1 MESKTGN
8 YIINLELEEYKYF
21 PGDIIEGKINLK
33 LKDTLINK
41 CIFEE
46 LIISYSLTENIY
58 YYCEKEDYT
67 YETVTHFNDS
77 KIFEIK
83 KEEINYDYLKGY
95 SIAYGLIIPFQ
106 FKIPFIEENNNFH
119 PTFRFIDDNIQ
130 CFVSHK
136 LVIEI
141 KNKSNIISKELFI
154 KKPKMTKDN
163 NSVTIFKDEMIKK
176 YYLMNIGRLSYYI
189 LTVKSCSYTK
199 PLPVEIHI
207 DKTELKNIKIKA
219 IELSIKK
226 NITIKEINFTYNK
239 IIITKKLKLSDDLS
253 NTQFKEYIPFNKNE
267 FPKINKEEFEKDL
280 NQNKDDN
287 LIKNIKK
294 YNFTPPLDNTLFK
307 CSYKLTIII
316 KFEETFINN
325 RVVDL
330 PIDYYDENNEI
341 HEKEYFESQ
350 KEQAHINDKEI
361 NKSNFLTDD
370 GFTLLTKEDF
380 MELIDGK
387 IK

>member
-1 MESKTGN
+1 MEPEN
-8 YIINLELEEYKYF
+8 RDYIINLELEKFKYF
-21 PGDIIEGKINLK
+21 PGDVIEGNINLK

-41 CIFEE
+41 NISEE
-46 LIISYSLTENIY
+46 LIINYCLIENIY

-67 YETVTHFNDS
+67 YETVTHFNDN
-77 KIFEIK
+77 KIYEIK
-83 KEEINYDYLKGY
+83 KEEINYDYLIGY

-106 FKIPFIEENNNFH
+106 FKIPSFEENNDFH
-119 PTFRFIDDNIQ
+119 PTFRFVDDNFQ

-136 LVIEI
+136 LIIEI
-141 KNKSNIISKELFI
+141 KNKSNKISKELFI
-154 KKPKMTKDN
+154 KKTKMVKDN

-176 YYLMNIGRLSYYI
+176 YFLMNIGRLSYYI
-189 LTVKSCSYTK
+189 LTVKSCSYNK

-207 DKTELKNIKIKA
+207 DKTEIKNIKIKA

-239 IIITKKLKLSDDLS
+239 TLITKQIKVSDDLS
-253 NTQFKEYIPFNKNE
+253 NTQFKEYLPFNKKE
-267 FPKINKEEFEKDL
+267 FSELNKEEFEKEL

-287 LIKNIKK
+287 FLNHIKK
-294 YNFTPPLDNTLFK
+294 YNFSPPLDNTLFK
-307 CSYKLTIII
+307 CSYMLTILI

-325 RVVDL
+325 RIVEL
-330 PIDYYDENNEI
+330 PIDYYDEKNEI
-341 HEKEYFESQ
+341 HEENSEFQ
-350 KEQAHINDKEI
+350 KDQTHINDKEL
-361 NKSNFLTDD
+361 NKSNALTDE

-387 IK
+387 MK

>member
-1 MESKTGN
+1 MESKIGN
-8 YIINLELEEYKYF
+8 YIINLDLEEYKYF
-21 PGDIIEGKINLK
+21 PGDVIEGNINLK

-41 CIFEE
+41 CISEE
-46 LIISYSLTENIY
+46 LIISYSLIENIY

-67 YETVTHFNDS
+67 YETITHFNDS

-83 KEEINYDYLKGY
+83 KEDINYDYLKGY
-95 SIAYGLIIPFQ
+95 SIAYGLVIPFQ
-106 FKIPFIEENNNFH
+106 FKIPFIEENNNLH

-130 CFVSHK
+130 SFVSHK

-141 KNKSNIISKELFI
+141 KNKSNKISKELFI

-176 YYLMNIGRLSYYI
+176 YYLMSIGRISYYI
-189 LTVKSCSYTK
+189 LTVKSCSYSK

-207 DKTELKNIKIKA
+207 DKTELKNIKIKT

-239 IIITKKLKLSDDLS
+239 TLITKKIKLSDDLS
-253 NTQFKEYIPFNKNE
+253 HTQFKEFIPFNNNE
-267 FPKINKEEFEKDL
+267 FPEINEEEFEKKL
-280 NQNKDDN
+280 NQKKEDD

-294 YNFTPPLDNTLFK
+294 YNFTPPLDNTFFK
-307 CSYKLTIII
+307 CSYKLTIVI

-330 PIDYYDENNEI
+330 TIDYYDD
-341 HEKEYFESQ
+341 EKEYFESQ
-350 KEQAHINDKEI
+350 KGQSYMNEKEI
-361 NKSNFLTDD
+361 NKSNGLTDN

-387 IK
+387 NK